1 MKIKELIEILKDIPD
16 ETDIIVPDELSDKI
30 DSVKQKE
37 KDIIKAY
44 KNILLFVI
52 NEKEVD
58 YNETTDYCYYDEN
71 KKNYILQYGE
81 YTYLIVRKP
90 IEIGID
96 KNIITKGIWL
106 LPKDSQITG
115 ITQKCFN
122 GDISK
127 KNYDVLANYIRIDI
141 DKSCKIKLQ
150 LHAKISLKQKPLL
163 FKIPF
168 IKKLF
173 FKISNILIFFS
184 LWIIILDKMFKKYP
198 SIDEDNM

>member
-1 MKIKELIEILKDIPD
+1 MKAKELIEILKDIPD

-30 DSVKQKE
+30 DNVKQKE

-44 KNILLFVI
+44 RNILLFVI
-52 NEKEVD
+52 NEKESD
-58 YNETTDYCYYDEN
+58 NSETTDYCYYDEN

-106 LPKDSQITG
+106 LPKDSQIKG

-150 LHAKISLKQKPLL
+150 LHTKMSLNKKPLL

-168 IKKLF
+168 MKKLF
-173 FKISNILIFFS
+173 FKISNMLIFFS
-184 LWIIILDKMFKKYP
+184 LWIILLDKMFKKYP
-198 SIDEDNM
+198 NIDEDNI